1 MEISGS
7 RQQLCAACFLERQQ
21 GKGNKKG
28 VRN

>member
-1 MEISGS
+1 MEIPAAG
-7 RQQLCAACFLERQQ
+7 QQLCAACFLERQQ